1 MCAEH
6 SKTRK
11 MQKKK
16 KKLRVVSLL
25 KKLARHRLW
34 RDRIIINKKE
44 EYLGENIKLLL
55 YSREKVDLLVFRE
68 SKKTS

>member
-11 MQKKK
+11 MQKK